1 MILVLVPTKA
11 RQLES
16 ESQEPEPLDLTLKP
30 DTLTTLVQ
38 TLPSHNIA
46 PLLIKGFPIVPR
58 AHPGKTWFGRSQHD
72 KAKKTKSNYLC

>member
-16 ESQEPEPLDLTLKP
+16 ESQELEPRDLTLKP

-38 TLPSHNIA
+38 TLPSHNSV
-46 PLLIKGFPIVPR
+46 PLLIKGFPIVHTR
-58 AHPGKTWFGRSQHD
+58 ERHGLGD
-72 KAKKTKSNYLC
+72 LNMTKQNKQNQTTFVN

>member
-1 MILVLVPTKA
+1 VLVSTKA

-16 ESQEPEPLDLTLKP
+16 ESQLEPLDLTLKP

-58 AHPGKTWFGRSQHD
+58 AHLGKTWFGRSQPD
-72 KAKKTKSNYLC
+72 KAKQTK